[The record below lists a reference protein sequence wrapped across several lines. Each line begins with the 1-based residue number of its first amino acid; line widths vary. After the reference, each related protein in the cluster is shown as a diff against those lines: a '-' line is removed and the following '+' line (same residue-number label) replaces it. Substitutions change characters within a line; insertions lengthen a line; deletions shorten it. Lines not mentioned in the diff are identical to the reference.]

1 MKVWLGASFLLT
13 GVAWTVAYVAPL
25 LAETSSEFSNS
36 KVVIGG
42 YESTTYKGEPLS
54 KDLDEV
60 RQRMMQRRVLE
71 EFAEFLSPL
80 RLPYT
85 LTLYASDCSTEE
97 QPDGVANAFY
107 TGPRWRA
114 LVICYPLFAYFE
126 KQAESL
132 VELQKTR
139 QLWTPVSREQYV
151 AGVVAGV
158 MLHEA
163 GHALF
168 DIMDVPMFGRQ
179 EDAADQ
185 MAGFIALQFNKETA
199 RTVIKGFAYFWQLEA
214 EGGADPPTTLPDPSD
229 PNYPSDPKQQCCAG
243 PAMRLFR
250 RAWHGF
256 PTRI

>member
-36 KVVIGG
+36 KVLIGG
-42 YESTTYKGEPLS
+42 FKRTTYKGDRLVGRS
-54 KDLDEV
+54 CKEV
-60 RQRMMQRRVLE
+60 RQRMMQRQNLGGFR
-71 EFAEFLSPL
+71 FLSPL

-114 LVICYPLFAYFE
+114 LVICYPLFASFE
-126 KQAESL
+126 KQADSL

-139 QLWTPVSREQYV
+139 QLWTPVSPEQYFW
-151 AGVVAGV
+151 VVAGV

-163 GHALF
+163 ACPLRYHGRA
-168 DIMDVPMFGRQ
+168 DVRAPGGCRRSDGR
-179 EDAADQ
+179 
-185 MAGFIALQFNKETA
+185 LH
-199 RTVIKGFAYFWQLEA
+199 
-214 EGGADPPTTLPDPSD
+214 
-229 PNYPSDPKQQCCAG
+229 
-243 PAMRLFR
+243 RL
-250 RAWHGF
+250 AV
-256 PTRI
+256 

>member
-42 YESTTYKGEPLS
+42 YKFTTYKGESLS
-54 KDLDEV
+54 KDL
-60 RQRMMQRRVLE
+60 RRSQTAHDAAPVLE

-126 KQAESL
+126 KQADFWSSFR
-132 VELQKTR
+132 KPGNCGR
-139 QLWTPVSREQYV
+139 PY
-151 AGVVAGV
+151 
-158 MLHEA
+158 
-163 GHALF
+163 HAS
-168 DIMDVPMFGRQ
+168 
-179 EDAADQ
+179 
-185 MAGFIALQFNKETA
+185 N
-199 RTVIKGFAYFWQLEA
+199 
-214 EGGADPPTTLPDPSD
+214 TLL
-229 PNYPSDPKQQCCAG
+229 G
-243 PAMRLFR
+243 
-250 RAWHGF
+250 
-256 PTRI
+256 